1 MASEKNPSI
10 YYDRSTIGS
19 LDELDE
25 YGVWVKSEPQ
35 DLSSANADT
44 QGIMAEGDLSELTG
58 DLPNFDDFEAESW
71 PADISS
77 DMEDLA
83 DFNLSM
89 ADNSDSLDD
98 TFDLKLD
105 SEADDANL
113 PGGGLSLPASDAD
126 LPRDDLVYRKGSL
139 SSLLDEDTP
148 VIEDLPRGDL
158 VYQKGSLESLLEP
171 EPEKTV
177 PAPSRE
183 AAGETGAAGELSTQ
197 LLMRIAEELS
207 AIKSE
212 LSSLKNELQDVKKS
226 ADEAVPEEQSGG
238 GFFDEEDDEKIA
250 LTGDELNNILNTADF
265 TEETG
270 ADAQEEIFDTD
281 SLNLPETEDETA
293 LDTDSFPDFKETASG
308 DLPVLDEN
316 LDIPAGNVEIPPEL
330 EELQVEGVE
339 PMTSVTEDTSFL
351 EEDPLVSG
359 ADELDDAVIEEPDL
373 SGELKENPIV
383 EPSLDDFSIELD
395 TEEAAAGET
404 GTEDLSTDLST
415 ENEIS
420 LDNGGLEE
428 IELNL
433 DDSDDLSSLES
444 DPFGETDLEE
454 MPDAIGDNLDDD
466 TYDQVIPEGF
476 LVESE
481 DGQPGEEIPGS
492 GEIPENAEDPLVLDG
507 EFDALEDAPIAD
519 ALPVAEEEA
528 LAEGFDAVEEL
539 SVDDTGVSDAGEI
552 PLPVEAADT
561 RAAVD
566 VSAIPEGVKA
576 ELRSVLSYM
585 DQLLESLPEDK
596 IEEFAKSEQFDTYK
610 KLFAELG
617 LV

>member
-1 MASEKNPSI
+1 
-10 YYDRSTIGS
+10 

-58 DLPNFDDFEAESW
+58 DLPDFDGYEAESW

-89 ADNSDSLDD
+89 ADNADSSGD

-113 PGGGLSLPASDAD
+113 PNDDLSLPAGDTEEEGAPGNED
-126 LPRDDLVYRKGSL
+126 LPRDDLIYRKGSL
-139 SSLLDEDTP
+139 SSLLEEDTP
-148 VIEDLPRGDL
+148 LIEELPQGDL
-158 VYQKGSLESLLEP
+158 VYQKGSLESLLEL

-183 AAGETGAAGELSTQ
+183 AAGETGTGGELSTQ

-212 LSSLKNELQDVKKS
+212 LSSLKNELHEVKKS
-226 ADEAVPEEQSGG
+226 ADEAASGEQSGG

-281 SLNLPETEDETA
+281 SLNLPKTEDEIV
-293 LDTDSFPDFKETASG
+293 LDADSFPDFQEIPSG
-308 DLPVLDEN
+308 DLPALDEN
-316 LDIPAGNVEIPPEL
+316 PDVPADDVEISPEL
-330 EELQVEGVE
+330 EELQVKGVE

-351 EEDPLVSG
+351 EEDPLVSE
-359 ADELDDAVIEEPDL
+359 ADESGTFVPSLDLDDAVIEEPDL

-395 TEEAAAGET
+395 TEEAEAGET
-404 GTEDLSTDLST
+404 AEEDLTP

-420 LDNGGLEE
+420 LDGGGLEE

-433 DDSDDLSSLES
+433 DDSDDLSSLEG

-492 GEIPENAEDPLVLDG
+492 GEIPENAEDVLAIDG
-507 EFDALEDAPIAD
+507 EFDALEDLPIAD
-519 ALPVAEEEA
+519 ALPEVEEEA
-528 LAEGFDAVEEL
+528 LAGGFDAVDEV
-539 SVDDTGVSDAGEI
+539 SAGDTGASDAGEI
-552 PLPVEAADT
+552 PLPVEAAET
-561 RAAVD
+561 SQEVD
-566 VSAIPEGVKA
+566 VSAIPEGVKD

-610 KLFAELG
+610 KLFADLG